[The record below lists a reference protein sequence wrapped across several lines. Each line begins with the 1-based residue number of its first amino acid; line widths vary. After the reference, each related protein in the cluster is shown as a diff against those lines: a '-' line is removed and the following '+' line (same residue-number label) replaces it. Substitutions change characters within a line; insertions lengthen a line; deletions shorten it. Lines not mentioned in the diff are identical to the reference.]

1 MTKNETKP
9 QDAAKVLSEL
19 RERHAAGGRKAWA
32 NLSKQERTERAR
44 SNSMS
49 GDTSILKQREAKK
62 PYCLNMMPRYPDA
75 LIASAHDIPLRT
87 ISRWRKEAKIPTWK
101 RAPKTTKNKTK

>member
-9 QDAAKVLSEL
+9 QDAAKALADL

-62 PYCLNMMPRYPDA
+62 PYCINMMPRYPDA
-75 LIASAHDIPLRT
+75 YISSTHQIPRDT
-87 ISRWRKEAKIPTWK
+87 ISRWRKEAGIPTWK
-101 RAPKTTKNKTK
+101 RTPKSAKNKTK